1 MMAQV
6 LRRCIFMAT
15 APPPD
20 LIRQYV
26 KQALFE
32 IRAVDN
38 FEAPTWLLVNLYKKK
53 QSSAAMLKVLLRLRD
68 TRRYLPREWTIC

>member
-38 FEAPTWLLVNLYKKK
+38 FEATTWLLDNLYKK
-53 QSSAAMLKVLLRLRD
+53 QSSVAMLKVLLRLRD